1 MKTSRTEERVWLN
14 PPKFWAA
21 TKNMSSDEV
30 DRLFEQLIRLAEIRD
45 LEALKKYDFILLAGR
60 AVPNFFKREG

>member
-1 MKTSRTEERVWLN
+1 MNTSRTEERIWLN

-21 TKNMSSDEV
+21 TKNMPSEEV

-60 AVPNFFKREG
+60 AVPNFFKRK

>member
-1 MKTSRTEERVWLN
+1 MNTSRTEERIWLN

-21 TKNMSSDEV
+21 TKDMSSEEV

-45 LEALKKYDFILLAGR
+45 LEALKKYDFILLGGR
-60 AVPNFFKREG
+60 AVPNFFKRKQ

>member
-1 MKTSRTEERVWLN
+1 MNTSRTEERIWLN

-21 TKNMSSDEV
+21 TKNTPSEEV

-60 AVPNFFKREG
+60 AVPNFFKRK